1 MDPAIQADFDRQQSS
16 MLEKVSSII
25 DNKLDPM
32 KRQLEKTTNTRP
44 NNWVKKDPPY
54 EPHTFKKKGQE
65 QQYKLNQQVKSV
77 VVHSRPYSPLRFS

>member
-44 NNWVKKDPPY
+44 NN
-54 EPHTFKKKGQE
+54 
-65 QQYKLNQQVKSV
+65 
-77 VVHSRPYSPLRFS
+77 